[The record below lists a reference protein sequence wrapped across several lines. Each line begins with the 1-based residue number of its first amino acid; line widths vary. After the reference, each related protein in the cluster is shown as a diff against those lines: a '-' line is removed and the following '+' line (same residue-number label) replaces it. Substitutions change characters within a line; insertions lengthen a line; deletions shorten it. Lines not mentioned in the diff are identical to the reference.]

1 MINIKLTLEGDD
13 WVATSPDFPSLSW
26 ISESELEAY
35 EGLKQLILEI
45 KKDFV

>member
-1 MINIKLTLEGDD
+1 MIKVIRYGDEYL
-13 WVATSPDFPSLSW
+13 ATHPDFPSLSW

-35 EGLKQLILEI
+35 EGLKQMILEI

>member
-1 MINIKLTLEGDD
+1 MITIKLKLENEE
-13 WVATSPDFPSLSW
+13 WIATSPEYPSLSW